1 MVAGKV
7 IWSEGVLCICLFEGG
22 AIIACECDGG
32 WLILLN
38 NPAERGAMGEAVEYR
53 SLDNSSTPQGS
64 LRKHLFHFSAAT
76 FYFLENSKECP
87 HLSCSPDGSVLFPA
101 SLPVTWSHPTDD
113 GSWAGSFQS
122 VPSKLPLCLACGPA
136 AVCLS
141 ADPASRTV
149 RLPPLLPPQ
158 LLPALGALV
167 SSSVNGD
174 DDLTYVTGFL

>member
-22 AIIACECDGG
+22 AIIASECDGG

-76 FYFLENSKECP
+76 FYFLENSRV
-87 HLSCSPDGSVLFPA
+87 SSSVLLSRWLC
-101 SLPVTWSHPTDD
+101 SLPSFTACDLESPTDD

-122 VPSKLPLCLACGPA
+122 VPSKLPLCLACGPV

-158 LLPALGALV
+158 LPPALGALV

-174 DDLTYVTGFL
+174 DDLTYVTVL